1 MALTVGTRV
10 VVQGGRRSEF
20 GVNNRGIVLDI
31 DRDAGCCRVALDENP
46 SVPAKVAIR
55 HLSPDLDTYVST
67 ARYSQEKIDALAEAI
82 EACAQATSSFCSS
95 TVREAVAKSVVGRHD
110 KEVSQLSEQLQRRMA
125 RLEQRMEAIDEALRS
140 HDPPQEQLQRRE
152 KSREAT
158 RPPTEN
164 LAEEIKLMQQQVMKE
179 LRSQLDHRLGHLA
192 GQVEDVARIQSQL
205 QSDLQALASKM
216 QRQPLDNGDYEAAL
230 RKLTNNMEDIRVACT
245 DFTTKR
251 NQSSKQ
257 PCSTSNGYHFA
268 QVMARTIA
276 NYSSNLSCMSKS
288 FSSRC
293 QLLPEMWSSQRT
305 LIATGSLS
313 SCHWCSLAKQFFV
326 DQKMTFVV
334 AEFAGF
340 KIADLLAAGAS
351 VKNLRT
357 AGFTDTASVAA
368 LRKLRVEAWKMKLGG
383 FSLSDLRNGGYSSAE
398 LRIAGF
404 SSESIAALE
413 KPGPQ
418 TRDMTP

>member
-1 MALTVGTRV
+1 LPVVMALTVGTRV

-20 GVNNRGIVLDI
+20 GVSNRGIVLDI

-67 ARYSQEKIDALAEAI
+67 ARYSQEKIDVRTDQALAEAI

-95 TVREAVAKSVVGRHD
+95 TVREALAKSVVGRHD
-110 KEVSQLSEQLQRRMA
+110 KVSQLSEQLQRRMA

-158 RPPTEN
+158 RLPTEN

-205 QSDLQALASKM
+205 QSDLQALATKM

-230 RKLTNNMEDIRVACT
+230 RKLTNNMEDIRSLIASPVQISPRRGTSPTSSPVPHPMATISPRSWPEPSPTTAAICRLCQSPFPADANFCRKCGHRREHLSPQAACHVAT
-245 DFTTKR
+245 GAA
-251 NQSSKQ
+251 SPS
-257 PCSTSNGYHFA
+257 
-268 QVMARTIA
+268 
-276 NYSSNLSCMSKS
+276 S
-288 FSSRC
+288 FS
-293 QLLPEMWSSQRT
+293 W
-305 LIATGSLS
+305 
-313 SCHWCSLAKQFFV
+313 
-326 DQKMTFVV
+326 
-334 AEFAGF
+334 
-340 KIADLLAAGAS
+340 
-351 VKNLRT
+351 
-357 AGFTDTASVAA
+357 
-368 LRKLRVEAWKMKLGG
+368 
-383 FSLSDLRNGGYSSAE
+383 
-398 LRIAGF
+398 
-404 SSESIAALE
+404 
-413 KPGPQ
+413 
-418 TRDMTP
+418 TRR